1 MPPPKRKLIPDEQ
14 TIVVLDT
21 SPVRNIAYAD
31 TTPAWVATFAVMAD
45 NGYAFSLADG
55 ALAELLAQYIRGSL
69 TDVDLNKI
77 LAAISQFLNPDV
89 PILPGKR
96 DILEMIGQS
105 TDAGWS
111 EDEVRDYALRGW
123 AALNDPSL
131 LDEEHRTK
139 LQKALQ
145 FDRDEWIRWF
155 KTFDDSYAKWV
166 KGRRGIEEKQP
177 LNQYKHDLLDEN
189 FSDLASYSRSLHPD
203 LAVRQDLELRYVWR
217 QWVRTRQEK
226 DGYDPTNPKKV
237 NDGIDLDLYHYLMLP
252 ALVVADDKGFHERL
266 ADIKSPQC
274 DWFWRPQALAA
285 AWASGKR
292 PRPGWAVP
300 VIDPKETPGAG

>member
-1 MPPPKRKLIPDEQ
+1 MNHPKRKLIPEEQ

-21 SPVRNIAYAD
+21 SPVRNIAYAEAA
-31 TTPAWVATFAVMAD
+31 PAWVATFAEMAD

-55 ALAELLAQYIRGSL
+55 ALAELLAQYFRGSL
-69 TDVDLNKI
+69 TDAHLNKI

-96 DILEMIGQS
+96 DILAMIGQS
-105 TDAGWS
+105 TEAGWS
-111 EDEVRDYALRGW
+111 EDQVRDYALRGW
-123 AALNDPSL
+123 AALNDPLL
-131 LDEEHRTK
+131 LDEEQRK
-139 LQKALQ
+139 QLQEALQ
-145 FDRDEWIRWF
+145 FDRNEWIRWF

-166 KGRRGIEEKQP
+166 KDRPGIEEKQP
-177 LNQYKHDLLDEN
+177 LHQYKHDLLDEN
-189 FSDLASYSRSLHPD
+189 FSDLASYSRDLHPD
-203 LAVRQDLELRYVWR
+203 LAERQELELRYVWR

-237 NDGIDLDLYHYLMLP
+237 NDGIDLDLYRYLMLP

-266 ADIKSPQC
+266 VDIKSPQR
-274 DWFWRPQALAA
+274 DWFWRPQALAD
-285 AWASGKR
+285 AWASGER

-300 VIDPKETPGAG
+300 VIDQEETQGAG